1 MAKPIR
7 VLFLCTHNSARSQIA
22 EALLR
27 QIGGA
32 DFAVY
37 SAGTAA
43 TRVHPL
49 AVKVLEEQDIPTDGL
64 YSKSMDQF
72 LTEHFDV
79 VITVCDQAN
88 ESCPIF
94 PGDPERIH
102 WSIPDP
108 AAVEGSEEH
117 RLASF
122 RQVRQYL
129 KRRLPLFAEAQK
141 RTRDV
146 ETHTRV

>member
-1 MAKPIR
+1 MGEPIR

-27 QIGGA
+27 QMGGT

-37 SAGTAA
+37 SAGTEE

-49 AVKVLEEQDIPTDGL
+49 ALHVLAEEGISADGL
-64 YSKSMDQF
+64 DSKSMRPFLDQ
-72 LTEHFDV
+72 HFAV

-108 AAVEGSEEH
+108 SAVQGTENE
-117 RLASF
+117 RLTAF

-129 KRRLPLFAEAQK
+129 RQHLPLFIEAQRHK
-141 RTRDV
+141 RDA
-146 ETHTRV
+146 ETPIIA

>member
-1 MAKPIR
+1 MADPIR

-27 QIGGA
+27 QIGGS
-32 DFAVY
+32 DFAVF
-37 SAGTAA
+37 SAGTEV

-49 AVKVLEEQDIPTDGL
+49 AIAVLAEQGIGGEGL
-64 YSKSMDQF
+64 YSKS
-72 LTEHFDV
+72 LTEFLGQRFDV

-94 PGDPERIH
+94 PGNPNRIH

-108 AAVEGSEEH
+108 SAVQGTDEE
-117 RLASF
+117 RLTAF

-129 KRRLPLFAEAQK
+129 TRQLTLFIDAWK
-141 RTRDV
+141 RTGDV
-146 ETHTRV
+146 EATHA